1 MGKVKFFCL
10 FLIIMQICTI
20 ANYPASAATG
30 ISTENSPLLDS
41 YAAYLVDLDTDT
53 VLYEKNAGAAL
64 EPASLTKVMTA
75 LLLVEAGNLDQTV
88 TVSQSALDAFNEYE
102 TAQYSS
108 NNDLAVGEQ
117 LTRRSLL
124 YCILV
129 SSGSDACCVAAEA
142 VSGSVSAFV
151 ERMNQRAQELG
162 CTNTHFAN
170 PHGLHSDDHYTTAE
184 DLARITRAALQYDA
198 FMEACNTTAI
208 EIPATNLHEARYL
221 KTTNY
226 LLSTNT
232 VGGYVYSR
240 ASGVKTGYTS
250 QAGYCLISTAKNSRM
265 SLLGVVMGATA
276 TNNGDDTYTIH
287 SFTDMVSLF
296 EYGFDNFVSAA
307 LLAPLDM
314 VAELPVTLANSGAGT
329 VVLSPVHAVT
339 VMLPAGYDESLIRK
353 ELTLPEEPVEA
364 PVAMGQVLGS
374 ISVYYDDQLIDTVDL
389 AAISDVERSQLQV
402 LRQQLQFY
410 WEKPWVKLSVTC
422 IAALVVLYLVRLCLP
437 GRQNRRRRR

>member
-1 MGKVKFFCL
+1 
-10 FLIIMQICTI
+10 
-20 ANYPASAATG
+20 
-30 ISTENSPLLDS
+30 
-41 YAAYLVDLDTDT
+41 
-53 VLYEKNAGAAL
+53 
-64 EPASLTKVMTA
+64 
-75 LLLVEAGNLDQTV
+75 
-88 TVSQSALDAFNEYE
+88 
-102 TAQYSS
+102 
-108 NNDLAVGEQ
+108 
-117 LTRRSLL
+117 
-124 YCILV
+124 
-129 SSGSDACCVAAEA
+129 
-142 VSGSVSAFV
+142 
-151 ERMNQRAQELG
+151 
-162 CTNTHFAN
+162 
-170 PHGLHSDDHYTTAE
+170 
-184 DLARITRAALQYDA
+184 
-198 FMEACNTTAI
+198 
-208 EIPATNLHEARYL
+208 
-221 KTTNY
+221 
-226 LLSTNT
+226 
-232 VGGYVYSR
+232 
-240 ASGVKTGYTS
+240 
-250 QAGYCLISTAKNSRM
+250 M

-307 LLAPLDM
+307 LLSPLDM

-353 ELTLPEEPVEA
+353 ELTLPEDPVEA